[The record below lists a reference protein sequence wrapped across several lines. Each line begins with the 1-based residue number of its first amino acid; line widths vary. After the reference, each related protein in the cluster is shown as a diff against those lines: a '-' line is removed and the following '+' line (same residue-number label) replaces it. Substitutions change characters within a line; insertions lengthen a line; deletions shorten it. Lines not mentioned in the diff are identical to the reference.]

1 MQVQFQTIIDMK
13 ETAKAQQGK
22 READAEQT
30 TSSIVDAAAINAIE
44 KRPRP
49 SSSMPVVGPI
59 QTAFMRLKSQTID
72 GDAKCTMA
80 IADMVQTCN
89 LPDGFGQNPRINAE
103 LHRMISL
110 ALQAPGI
117 LLIAEGAEA

>member
-30 TSSIVDAAAINAIE
+30 TSSIVDAAAINVIE
-44 KRPRP
+44 KRSRP

-59 QTAFMRLKSQTID
+59 QAAFMRQSQTID

-80 IADMVQTCN
+80 IADMVHTCN
-89 LPDGFGQNPRINAE
+89 LPDGFGQNPKINAE